1 MPEGIPMYGNGQ
13 APIFILKDGTQR
25 TRGRTAQSNNIAAA
39 KAVADAVRSTLGP
52 KGMDKM
58 LVDSMGDVVIT
69 NDGATILK
77 EMDIEHPAAKMIIE
91 VAKTQEQHCF
101 DGTTSAVILSGELL
115 KRSEDLI
122 EQNVHPTVICE
133 GFRLAAERAIGLME
147 GHGISTENDD
157 GVLQEVA
164 KTALTGKSAGAV
176 KSFMADICV
185 RAVNAVGVIEDDE
198 RLVDLSDIKVEKRQG
213 GSIKDSSLID
223 GIHLDKE
230 RVHAGMP
237 RSVSDA
243 KIALVNS
250 AIEVKKT
257 EVDAKIQITDPNQ
270 LALSPKHKSNIAGT
284 TSAVILSGELLKR
297 SEDLI
302 EQNVHPTVICEGFRL
317 AAERAIGLMEGHGI
331 STENDDGVLQEVAKT
346 ALTGKSAGA
355 VKSFMADICV
365 RAVNAVGVIEDD
377 ERLVDLSDIKVEKR
391 QGGSIKDSSLIDGI
405 LLDKERVHAGMPRSV
420 SDAKIA
426 LVNSAIEV
434 KKTEVDAKIQ
444 ITDPNQLALFL
455 EEEENYIRNLV
466 NTIENAGA
474 NVLICQKGIDELAQH
489 YLSKKGI
496 FAIRRAKKSDM
507 EALAKATGGTII
519 TNLEDMSGDDLGA
532 ASRVEEKK
540 IGDSDM
546 TFITGCP
553 EAKSV
558 SVLLRGGT
566 EHVVDEIRR
575 AFDDAVGVVSV
586 AWEDGAVLTG
596 GGSVLAAVSR
606 DLRTYAETVG
616 GREQMAIEAFASA
629 LEIIPRTLA
638 ENAGLDPVTTLI
650 ELRKAHADGQTHAG
664 INVYEGGV
672 VDMKEA
678 NVVEPLRVVEQAIQS
693 ATETAIMILR
703 IDDVISS
710 KGVPMDEG
718 MGDMGDFHM

>member
-1 MPEGIPMYGNGQ
+1 MYGNGQ

-101 DGTTSAVILSGELL
+101 DGTTTAVVLSGELL

-133 GFRLAAERAIGLME
+133 GFRLAAEKAVELLE
-147 GHGISTENDD
+147 SHGIATKNDD
-157 GVLQEVA
+157 SVLMEVA

-185 RAVNAVGVIEDDE
+185 RSVNAVGLIDGDQ
-198 RLVDLSDIKVEKRQG
+198 RIVDLSDIKVEKRQG
-213 GSIKDSSLID
+213 GSIKDSTLID
-223 GIHLDKE
+223 GIILDKE

-237 RSVSDA
+237 RSVKGA

-270 LALSPKHKSNIAGT
+270 LSK
-284 TSAVILSGELLKR
+284 
-297 SEDLI
+297 
-302 EQNVHPTVICEGFRL
+302 
-317 AAERAIGLMEGHGI
+317 
-331 STENDDGVLQEVAKT
+331 
-346 ALTGKSAGA
+346 
-355 VKSFMADICV
+355 
-365 RAVNAVGVIEDD
+365 
-377 ERLVDLSDIKVEKR
+377 
-391 QGGSIKDSSLIDGI
+391 
-405 LLDKERVHAGMPRSV
+405 
-420 SDAKIA
+420 
-426 LVNSAIEV
+426 
-434 KKTEVDAKIQ
+434 
-444 ITDPNQLALFL
+444 FL
-455 EEEENYIRNLV
+455 EEEENYIKGLV
-466 NTIENAGA
+466 EKIKNSGA

-489 YLSKKGI
+489 YMAKQGI

-507 EALAKATGGTII
+507 EALSKATSGKIV
-519 TNLEDMSGDDLGA
+519 TNLDDLTGDDLGNA
-532 ASRVEEKK
+532 EKVEEKK
-540 IGDSDM
+540 IGESEM

-596 GGSVLAAVSR
+596 GGSVLAALSR
-606 DLRTYAETVG
+606 DLRTFAETVG

-650 ELRKAHADGQTHAG
+650 ELRKAHADGQSNAG

-672 VDMKEA
+672 VDMRDA
-678 NVVEPLRVVEQAIQS
+678 NVLEPIRVVEQAIQS
-693 ATETAIMILR
+693 ATETAVMILR

-710 KGVPMDEG
+710 KGVSMGDE

>member
-1 MPEGIPMYGNGQ
+1 MYGNGQ

-25 TRGRTAQSNNIAAA
+25 TRGRSAQSNNIAAA

-77 EMDIEHPAAKMIIE
+77 EMDIDHPAAKMIIE
-91 VAKTQEQHCF
+91 VAKTQEQHCY
-101 DGTTSAVILSGELL
+101 DGTTSAVVLSGELL

-133 GFRLAAERAIGLME
+133 GFRLAAEKAVKLLE
-147 GHGISTENDD
+147 GHGIATDNDD
-157 GVLQEVA
+157 AVLTEVA

-185 RAVNAVGVIEDDE
+185 RSVNAVGVIEDDE
-198 RLVDLSDIKVEKRQG
+198 RIVDLGDIKVEKRQG
-213 GSIKDSSLID
+213 GSIKDSTLID
-223 GIHLDKE
+223 GILLDKE

-237 RSVSDA
+237 RSISDA

-257 EVDAKIQITDPNQ
+257 EVDAKIQITDP
-270 LALSPKHKSNIAGT
+270 S
-284 TSAVILSGELLKR
+284 
-297 SEDLI
+297 
-302 EQNVHPTVICEGFRL
+302 
-317 AAERAIGLMEGHGI
+317 
-331 STENDDGVLQEVAKT
+331 
-346 ALTGKSAGA
+346 
-355 VKSFMADICV
+355 
-365 RAVNAVGVIEDD
+365 
-377 ERLVDLSDIKVEKR
+377 
-391 QGGSIKDSSLIDGI
+391 
-405 LLDKERVHAGMPRSV
+405 
-420 SDAKIA
+420 
-426 LVNSAIEV
+426 
-434 KKTEVDAKIQ
+434 
-444 ITDPNQLALFL
+444 QLALFL
-455 EEEENYIRNLV
+455 EEEENYIRGLV
-466 NTIENAGA
+466 EKIQAAGA
-474 NVLICQKGIDELAQH
+474 TVLVCQKGIDELAQH
-489 YLSKKGI
+489 YMAKAGI
-496 FAIRRAKKSDM
+496 FAVRRAKKSDM
-507 EALAKATGGTII
+507 EALSKATSGRIV
-519 TNLEDMSGDDLGA
+519 TNLDDLTSDDLGHA
-532 ASRVEEKK
+532 AKVEERK
-540 IGDSDM
+540 IGESDM

-596 GGSVLAAVSR
+596 GGSVLAALSR

-650 ELRKAHADGQTHAG
+650 ELRKAHADGHSHAG

-678 NVVEPLRVVEQAIQS
+678 NVVEPMRVVEQAIQS

-710 KGVPMDEG
+710 KGVSMGDEMGGMGG
-718 MGDMGDFHM
+718 MGDFQM

>member
-1 MPEGIPMYGNGQ
+1 MYGNGQ

-77 EMDIEHPAAKMIIE
+77 EMDIDHPAAKMIIE
-91 VAKTQEQHCF
+91 VAKTQEQHCY
-101 DGTTSAVILSGELL
+101 DGTTSAVVLSGELL

-133 GFRLAAERAIGLME
+133 GFRLAAEKAVELLE
-147 GHGISTENDD
+147 AHGISTENQDS
-157 GVLQEVA
+157 VLMEVA

-185 RAVNAVGVIEDDE
+185 RAVNAVGIIEDEE
-198 RLVDLSDIKVEKRQG
+198 RIVDLSDIKVEKRQG
-213 GSIKDSSLID
+213 GSIKDS
-223 GIHLDKE
+223 
-230 RVHAGMP
+230 
-237 RSVSDA
+237 
-243 KIALVNS
+243 
-250 AIEVKKT
+250 T
-257 EVDAKIQITDPNQ
+257 
-270 LALSPKHKSNIAGT
+270 
-284 TSAVILSGELLKR
+284 
-297 SEDLI
+297 
-302 EQNVHPTVICEGFRL
+302 
-317 AAERAIGLMEGHGI
+317 
-331 STENDDGVLQEVAKT
+331 
-346 ALTGKSAGA
+346 
-355 VKSFMADICV
+355 
-365 RAVNAVGVIEDD
+365 
-377 ERLVDLSDIKVEKR
+377 
-391 QGGSIKDSSLIDGI
+391 LIDGI
-405 LLDKERVHAGMPRSV
+405 LLDKERVHAGMPRSI

-426 LVNSAIEV
+426 LINSAIEV

-455 EEEENYIRNLV
+455 EEEENYIRGLV
-466 NTIENAGA
+466 EKIQASGA
-474 NVLICQKGIDELAQH
+474 TVLICQKGIDELAQH
-489 YLSKKGI
+489 YMSKAGI

-507 EALAKATGGTII
+507 EALSKATAGRIV
-519 TNLEDMSGDDLGA
+519 TNIDDLSDEDLGHA
-532 ASRVEEKK
+532 AKVEERK
-540 IGDSDM
+540 IGESDM
-546 TFITGCP
+546 TFFTGCP

-596 GGSVLAAVSR
+596 GGSVLAALSR

-650 ELRKAHADGQTHAG
+650 ELRKAHADGQSHAG

-672 VDMKEA
+672 VDMKQA
-678 NVVEPLRVVEQAIQS
+678 NVVEPMRVVEQAIQS

-710 KGVPMDEG
+710 KGVSMDGG
-718 MGDMGDFHM
+718 MGDMGGMGDFQM

>member
-1 MPEGIPMYGNGQ
+1 MYGNGQ

-77 EMDIEHPAAKMIIE
+77 EMDIDHPAAKMIIE
-91 VAKTQEQHCF
+91 VAKTQEQHCY
-101 DGTTSAVILSGELL
+101 DGTTSAVVLSGELL

-133 GFRLAAERAIGLME
+133 GFRLAAEKAVELLE
-147 GHGISTENDD
+147 AHGISTENQDS
-157 GVLQEVA
+157 VLMEVA

-185 RAVNAVGVIEDDE
+185 RAVNAVGIIEDEE
-198 RLVDLSDIKVEKRQG
+198 RIVDLSDIKVEKRQG
-213 GSIKDSSLID
+213 GSIKDS
-223 GIHLDKE
+223 
-230 RVHAGMP
+230 
-237 RSVSDA
+237 
-243 KIALVNS
+243 
-250 AIEVKKT
+250 T
-257 EVDAKIQITDPNQ
+257 
-270 LALSPKHKSNIAGT
+270 
-284 TSAVILSGELLKR
+284 
-297 SEDLI
+297 
-302 EQNVHPTVICEGFRL
+302 
-317 AAERAIGLMEGHGI
+317 
-331 STENDDGVLQEVAKT
+331 
-346 ALTGKSAGA
+346 
-355 VKSFMADICV
+355 
-365 RAVNAVGVIEDD
+365 
-377 ERLVDLSDIKVEKR
+377 
-391 QGGSIKDSSLIDGI
+391 LIDGI
-405 LLDKERVHAGMPRSV
+405 LLDKERVHAGMPRSI

-426 LVNSAIEV
+426 LINSAIEV

-455 EEEENYIRNLV
+455 EEEENYIRGLV
-466 NTIENAGA
+466 EKIQASGA
-474 NVLICQKGIDELAQH
+474 TVLICQKGIDELAQH
-489 YLSKKGI
+489 YMSKAGI

-507 EALAKATGGTII
+507 EALSKATAGRIV
-519 TNLEDMSGDDLGA
+519 TNIDDLSDEDLGHA
-532 ASRVEEKK
+532 AKVEERK
-540 IGDSDM
+540 IGESDM

-566 EHVVDEIRR
+566 EHGVDEIRR

-596 GGSVLAAVSR
+596 GGSVLAALSR

-650 ELRKAHADGQTHAG
+650 ELRKAHADGQSHAG

-672 VDMKEA
+672 VDMKQA
-678 NVVEPLRVVEQAIQS
+678 NVVEPMRVVEQAIQS

-710 KGVPMDEG
+710 KGVSMDGG
-718 MGDMGDFHM
+718 MGDMGGMGDFQM

>member
-1 MPEGIPMYGNGQ
+1 MYGNGQ

-25 TRGRTAQSNNIAAA
+25 TRGRSAQSNNIAAA

-77 EMDIEHPAAKMIIE
+77 EMDIDHPAAKMIIE
-91 VAKTQEQHCF
+91 VAKTQEQHCY
-101 DGTTSAVILSGELL
+101 DGTTSAVVLSGELL

-133 GFRLAAERAIGLME
+133 GFRLAAEKAVELLE
-147 GHGISTENDD
+147 NHGIATDNDD
-157 GVLQEVA
+157 AVLTEVA

-185 RAVNAVGVIEDDE
+185 RAVNAVGVIEDEE
-198 RLVDLSDIKVEKRQG
+198 RIVDLGDIKVEKRQG
-213 GSIKDSSLID
+213 GSIKDSTLID
-223 GIHLDKE
+223 GILLDKE

-237 RSVSDA
+237 RSISNA

-257 EVDAKIQITDPNQ
+257 EVDAKIQITDP
-270 LALSPKHKSNIAGT
+270 S
-284 TSAVILSGELLKR
+284 
-297 SEDLI
+297 
-302 EQNVHPTVICEGFRL
+302 
-317 AAERAIGLMEGHGI
+317 
-331 STENDDGVLQEVAKT
+331 
-346 ALTGKSAGA
+346 
-355 VKSFMADICV
+355 
-365 RAVNAVGVIEDD
+365 
-377 ERLVDLSDIKVEKR
+377 
-391 QGGSIKDSSLIDGI
+391 
-405 LLDKERVHAGMPRSV
+405 
-420 SDAKIA
+420 
-426 LVNSAIEV
+426 
-434 KKTEVDAKIQ
+434 
-444 ITDPNQLALFL
+444 QLALFL
-455 EEEENYIRNLV
+455 EEEENYIRGLV
-466 NTIENAGA
+466 EKIQAAGA
-474 NVLICQKGIDELAQH
+474 TVLICQKGIDELAQH
-489 YLSKKGI
+489 YMAKAGI
-496 FAIRRAKKSDM
+496 FAVRRAKKSDM
-507 EALAKATGGTII
+507 EALSKATSGRIV
-519 TNLEDMSGDDLGA
+519 TNLDDLSGDDLGHA
-532 ASRVEEKK
+532 AKVEERK
-540 IGDSDM
+540 IGESDM

-596 GGSVLAAVSR
+596 GGSVLAALSR

-650 ELRKAHADGQTHAG
+650 ELRKAHADGRSHAG

-678 NVVEPLRVVEQAIQS
+678 NVVEPMRVVEQAIQS

-710 KGVPMDEG
+710 KGVSMGDDMGGMGG
-718 MGDMGDFHM
+718 MGDFQM

>member
-1 MPEGIPMYGNGQ
+1 MYGNGQ

-25 TRGRTAQSNNIAAA
+25 TRGRSAQSNNIAAA

-77 EMDIEHPAAKMIIE
+77 EMDIDHPAAKMIIE
-91 VAKTQEQHCF
+91 VAKTQEQHCY
-101 DGTTSAVILSGELL
+101 DGTTSAVVLSGELL

-133 GFRLAAERAIGLME
+133 GFRLAAEKAVELLE
-147 GHGISTENDD
+147 NHGIATDNDD
-157 GVLQEVA
+157 AVLTEVA

-185 RAVNAVGVIEDDE
+185 RAVNAVGVIEDEE
-198 RLVDLSDIKVEKRQG
+198 RIVDLGDIKVEKRQG
-213 GSIKDSSLID
+213 GSIKDSTLID
-223 GIHLDKE
+223 GILLDKE

-237 RSVSDA
+237 RSISNA

-257 EVDAKIQITDPNQ
+257 EVDAKIQITDP
-270 LALSPKHKSNIAGT
+270 S
-284 TSAVILSGELLKR
+284 
-297 SEDLI
+297 
-302 EQNVHPTVICEGFRL
+302 
-317 AAERAIGLMEGHGI
+317 
-331 STENDDGVLQEVAKT
+331 
-346 ALTGKSAGA
+346 
-355 VKSFMADICV
+355 
-365 RAVNAVGVIEDD
+365 
-377 ERLVDLSDIKVEKR
+377 
-391 QGGSIKDSSLIDGI
+391 
-405 LLDKERVHAGMPRSV
+405 
-420 SDAKIA
+420 
-426 LVNSAIEV
+426 
-434 KKTEVDAKIQ
+434 
-444 ITDPNQLALFL
+444 QLALFL
-455 EEEENYIRNLV
+455 EEEENYIRGLV
-466 NTIENAGA
+466 EKIQAAGA
-474 NVLICQKGIDELAQH
+474 TVLVCQKGIDELAQH
-489 YLSKKGI
+489 YMAKAGI
-496 FAIRRAKKSDM
+496 FAVRRAKKSDM
-507 EALAKATGGTII
+507 EALSKATSGRIV
-519 TNLEDMSGDDLGA
+519 TNLDDLSGDDLGHA
-532 ASRVEEKK
+532 AKVEERK
-540 IGDSDM
+540 IGESDM

-596 GGSVLAAVSR
+596 GGSVLAALSR

-650 ELRKAHADGQTHAG
+650 ELRKAHADGHSHAG

-678 NVVEPLRVVEQAIQS
+678 NVVEPMRVVEQAIQS

-710 KGVPMDEG
+710 KGVSMGDDMGGMGG
-718 MGDMGDFHM
+718 MGDFQM

>member
-1 MPEGIPMYGNGQ
+1 MYCNGQ
-13 APIFILKDGTQR
+13 APIFILKEGTQR
-25 TRGRTAQSNNIAAA
+25 TRGRSAQSNNIAAA
-39 KAVADAVRSTLGP
+39 KAVADSVRSTLGP

-91 VAKTQEQHCF
+91 VAKTQEQHCY
-101 DGTTSAVILSGELL
+101 DGTTSAVVLSGELL

-133 GFRLAAERAIGLME
+133 GFRLAAEKAISLLE
-147 GHGISTENDD
+147 GHGISTNDND
-157 GVLQEVA
+157 AVLLEVA

-176 KSFMADICV
+176 KAFMADICV
-185 RAVNAVGVIEDDE
+185 RAVNAVGVVDE
-198 RLVDLSDIKVEKRQG
+198 GERIVDLGDIKVEKRQG
-213 GSIKDSSLID
+213 GSIKDSTLID
-223 GIHLDKE
+223 GILLDKE

-237 RSVSDA
+237 RSINDA
-243 KIALVNS
+243 RIALINS
-250 AIEVKKT
+250 AVEVKKT

-270 LALSPKHKSNIAGT
+270 LAS
-284 TSAVILSGELLKR
+284 
-297 SEDLI
+297 
-302 EQNVHPTVICEGFRL
+302 FL
-317 AAERAIGLMEGHGI
+317 A
-331 STENDDGVLQEVAKT
+331 
-346 ALTGKSAGA
+346 
-355 VKSFMADICV
+355 
-365 RAVNAVGVIEDD
+365 
-377 ERLVDLSDIKVEKR
+377 
-391 QGGSIKDSSLIDGI
+391 
-405 LLDKERVHAGMPRSV
+405 
-420 SDAKIA
+420 
-426 LVNSAIEV
+426 
-434 KKTEVDAKIQ
+434 
-444 ITDPNQLALFL
+444 
-455 EEEENYIRNLV
+455 EEENYIRGLV
-466 NTIENAGA
+466 DKIKASGA

-489 YLSKKGI
+489 YLSKAGV
-496 FAIRRAKKSDM
+496 FTIRRAKKSDM
-507 EALAKATGGTII
+507 EALSKATGAQIV
-519 TNLEDMSGDDLGA
+519 TNMDDLSAEDLGHA
-532 ASRVEEKK
+532 ARVEERK
-540 IGDSDM
+540 IGESDM
-546 TFITGCP
+546 TFVTGCP

-596 GGSVLAAVSR
+596 GGSVLAALSR
-606 DLRTYAETVG
+606 DLRTYAETIG

-650 ELRKAHADGQTHAG
+650 ALRKAHADGESHAG

-672 VDMKEA
+672 VDMKDG
-678 NVVEPLRVVEQAIQS
+678 NVLEPLRVVEQAIQS

-710 KGVPMDEG
+710 KGVSMADG
-718 MGDMGDFHM
+718 FGGDGDFHM

>member
-1 MPEGIPMYGNGQ
+1 MYGNGQ

-101 DGTTSAVILSGELL
+101 DGTTTAVVLSGELL

-122 EQNVHPTVICE
+122 EQNVHPTGICE
-133 GFRLAAERAIGLME
+133 CFRLAAEIAVDLLSS
-147 GHGISTENDD
+147 HGIETKNDD
-157 GVLQEVA
+157 SVLMEVA

-185 RAVNAVGVIEDDE
+185 RSVNAVGIIDGKQ
-198 RLVDLSDIKVEKRQG
+198 RIVDLSDIKVEKRQG
-213 GSIKDSSLID
+213 GSIKDSTLID
-223 GIHLDKE
+223 GIILDKE

-237 RSVSDA
+237 RSMTGA

-270 LALSPKHKSNIAGT
+270 LSK
-284 TSAVILSGELLKR
+284 
-297 SEDLI
+297 
-302 EQNVHPTVICEGFRL
+302 
-317 AAERAIGLMEGHGI
+317 
-331 STENDDGVLQEVAKT
+331 
-346 ALTGKSAGA
+346 
-355 VKSFMADICV
+355 
-365 RAVNAVGVIEDD
+365 
-377 ERLVDLSDIKVEKR
+377 
-391 QGGSIKDSSLIDGI
+391 
-405 LLDKERVHAGMPRSV
+405 
-420 SDAKIA
+420 
-426 LVNSAIEV
+426 
-434 KKTEVDAKIQ
+434 
-444 ITDPNQLALFL
+444 FL

-466 NTIENAGA
+466 EMIKNSGA

-489 YLSKKGI
+489 YMAKSGI

-507 EALAKATGGTII
+507 EALSKATSGKIV
-519 TNLEDMSGDDLGA
+519 TNLDDLTPEDLGNA
-532 ASRVEEKK
+532 ERVEEKK
-540 IGDSDM
+540 IGESEM

-596 GGSVLAAVSR
+596 GGSVLAALSR
-606 DLRTYAETVG
+606 DLRTFAETVG

-629 LEIIPRTLA
+629 LEIVPRTLA

-650 ELRKAHADGQTHAG
+650 ELRKAHADGQSHAG

-672 VDMKEA
+672 VDMRKA
-678 NVVEPLRVVEQAIQS
+678 NVIEPLRVVEQAIQS
-693 ATETAIMILR
+693 ATETAVMILR

-710 KGVPMDEG
+710 KGVSMGNEMGG
-718 MGDMGDFHM
+718 MGDFQM

>member
-1 MPEGIPMYGNGQ
+1 MYGNGQ
-13 APIFILKDGTQR
+13 APIFILKEGTQR
-25 TRGRTAQSNNIAAA
+25 TRGRSAQSNNIAAA
-39 KAVADAVRSTLGP
+39 KAVADSVRSTLGP

-91 VAKTQEQHCF
+91 VAKTQEQHCY
-101 DGTTSAVILSGELL
+101 DGTTSAVVLSGELL

-133 GFRLAAERAIGLME
+133 GFRLAAEKAISLLE
-147 GHGISTENDD
+147 SHGISTEGNDE
-157 GVLQEVA
+157 VLLEVA

-176 KSFMADICV
+176 KAFMADICV
-185 RAVNAVGVIEDDE
+185 RAVNAVGVIDE
-198 RLVDLSDIKVEKRQG
+198 G
-213 GSIKDSSLID
+213 
-223 GIHLDKE
+223 
-230 RVHAGMP
+230 
-237 RSVSDA
+237 
-243 KIALVNS
+243 
-250 AIEVKKT
+250 
-257 EVDAKIQITDPNQ
+257 
-270 LALSPKHKSNIAGT
+270 
-284 TSAVILSGELLKR
+284 
-297 SEDLI
+297 
-302 EQNVHPTVICEGFRL
+302 
-317 AAERAIGLMEGHGI
+317 
-331 STENDDGVLQEVAKT
+331 
-346 ALTGKSAGA
+346 
-355 VKSFMADICV
+355 
-365 RAVNAVGVIEDD
+365 

-405 LLDKERVHAGMPRSV
+405 LLDKERVHAGMPRSING
-420 SDAKIA
+420 AKIA
-426 LVNSAIEV
+426 LVNSAVEV

-444 ITDPNQLALFL
+444 ITDPNQLASFL
-455 EEEENYIRNLV
+455 AEEENYIRGLV
-466 NTIENAGA
+466 EKITASGA
-474 NVLICQKGIDELAQH
+474 NVLVCQKGIDELAQH
-489 YLSKKGI
+489 YLSKAGV

-507 EALAKATGGTII
+507 EALSKATGGRIV
-519 TNLEDMSGDDLGA
+519 TNMDDLSGDDLGLA
-532 ASRVEEKK
+532 ARVEERK
-540 IGDSDM
+540 IGESDM

-596 GGSVLAAVSR
+596 GGSVLAALSR
-606 DLRTYAETVG
+606 DLRTYAETIG

-638 ENAGLDPVTTLI
+638 ENAGLDPVTTI
-650 ELRKAHADGQTHAG
+650 IALRKAHADGASHAG

-672 VDMKEA
+672 VDMHAA
-678 NVVEPLRVVEQAIQS
+678 NVLEPLRVVEQAIQS

-710 KGVPMDEG
+710 KGVSMADGFGGE
-718 MGDMGDFHM
+718 DDFHM

>member
-1 MPEGIPMYGNGQ
+1 MYGNGQ

-101 DGTTSAVILSGELL
+101 DGTTTAVVLSGELL

-133 GFRLAAERAIGLME
+133 GFRLAAEKAVELLDS
-147 GHGISTENDD
+147 HGIATQNDD
-157 GVLQEVA
+157 SVLMEVA

-176 KSFMADICV
+176 KSFMANICV
-185 RAVNAVGVIEDDE
+185 RSVNAVGIIESDQ
-198 RLVDLSDIKVEKRQG
+198 RIVDLSDIKVEKRQG
-213 GSIKDSSLID
+213 GSIKDSTLID
-223 GIHLDKE
+223 GIILDKE

-237 RSVSDA
+237 RSVKVA

-270 LALSPKHKSNIAGT
+270 LSK
-284 TSAVILSGELLKR
+284 
-297 SEDLI
+297 
-302 EQNVHPTVICEGFRL
+302 
-317 AAERAIGLMEGHGI
+317 
-331 STENDDGVLQEVAKT
+331 
-346 ALTGKSAGA
+346 
-355 VKSFMADICV
+355 
-365 RAVNAVGVIEDD
+365 
-377 ERLVDLSDIKVEKR
+377 
-391 QGGSIKDSSLIDGI
+391 
-405 LLDKERVHAGMPRSV
+405 
-420 SDAKIA
+420 
-426 LVNSAIEV
+426 
-434 KKTEVDAKIQ
+434 
-444 ITDPNQLALFL
+444 FL
-455 EEEENYIRNLV
+455 EEEENYIKGLV
-466 NTIENAGA
+466 DKIHNSGA

-489 YLSKKGI
+489 YMAKAGI

-507 EALAKATGGTII
+507 EALSKATSGKIV
-519 TNLEDMSGDDLGA
+519 TNLDDLSAEDLGHA
-532 ASRVEEKK
+532 EKVEEKK
-540 IGDSDM
+540 IGESEM

-596 GGSVLAAVSR
+596 GGSVLAALSR
-606 DLRTYAETVG
+606 DLRTFAETVG

-650 ELRKAHADGQTHAG
+650 ELRKAHADGQSNAG

-672 VDMKEA
+672 VDMREA
-678 NVVEPLRVVEQAIQS
+678 NVLEPIRVVEQAIQS
-693 ATETAIMILR
+693 ATETAVMILR

-710 KGVPMDEG
+710 KGVAMGDE

>member
-1 MPEGIPMYGNGQ
+1 MYGNGQ
-13 APIFILKDGTQR
+13 APIFILKEGTQR
-25 TRGRTAQSNNIAAA
+25 TRGRSAQSNNIAAA
-39 KAVADAVRSTLGP
+39 KAVADSVRSTLGP

-91 VAKTQEQHCF
+91 VAKTQEQHCY
-101 DGTTSAVILSGELL
+101 DGTTSAVVLSGELL

-133 GFRLAAERAIGLME
+133 GFRLAAEKAISLLE
-147 GHGISTENDD
+147 SHGISTEGNDE
-157 GVLQEVA
+157 VLLEVA
-164 KTALTGKSAGAV
+164 KTSLTGKSAGAV
-176 KSFMADICV
+176 KAFMADICV
-185 RAVNAVGVIEDDE
+185 RAVNAVGVIDE
-198 RLVDLSDIKVEKRQG
+198 G
-213 GSIKDSSLID
+213 
-223 GIHLDKE
+223 
-230 RVHAGMP
+230 
-237 RSVSDA
+237 
-243 KIALVNS
+243 
-250 AIEVKKT
+250 
-257 EVDAKIQITDPNQ
+257 
-270 LALSPKHKSNIAGT
+270 
-284 TSAVILSGELLKR
+284 
-297 SEDLI
+297 
-302 EQNVHPTVICEGFRL
+302 
-317 AAERAIGLMEGHGI
+317 
-331 STENDDGVLQEVAKT
+331 
-346 ALTGKSAGA
+346 
-355 VKSFMADICV
+355 
-365 RAVNAVGVIEDD
+365 

-405 LLDKERVHAGMPRSV
+405 LLDKERVHAGMPRSIN
-420 SDAKIA
+420 DAKIA
-426 LVNSAIEV
+426 LVNSAVEV

-444 ITDPNQLALFL
+444 ITDPNQLASFL
-455 EEEENYIRNLV
+455 AEEENYIRGLV
-466 NTIENAGA
+466 DKITASGA
-474 NVLICQKGIDELAQH
+474 NVLVCQKGIDELAQH
-489 YLSKKGI
+489 YLSKAGV

-507 EALAKATGGTII
+507 EALSKATGGRIV
-519 TNLEDMSGDDLGA
+519 TNMDDLSANDLGQA
-532 ASRVEEKK
+532 ARVEERK
-540 IGDSDM
+540 IGESDM

-596 GGSVLAAVSR
+596 GGSVLAALSR
-606 DLRTYAETVG
+606 DLRTYAETIG

-638 ENAGLDPVTTLI
+638 ENAGLDPVTTI
-650 ELRKAHADGQTHAG
+650 IALRKAHADGASHAG

-672 VDMKEA
+672 VDMQAA
-678 NVVEPLRVVEQAIQS
+678 NVLEPLRVVEQAIQS

-710 KGVPMDEG
+710 KGVSMADGFGGE
-718 MGDMGDFHM
+718 DDFHM

>member
-1 MPEGIPMYGNGQ
+1 MYGNGQ
-13 APIFILKDGTQR
+13 APIFILKEGTQR
-25 TRGRTAQSNNIAAA
+25 TRGRSAQSNNIAAA
-39 KAVADAVRSTLGP
+39 KAVADSVRSTLGP

-91 VAKTQEQHCF
+91 VAKTQEQHCY
-101 DGTTSAVILSGELL
+101 DGTTSAVVLSGELL

-133 GFRLAAERAIGLME
+133 GFRLAAEKAISLLE
-147 GHGISTENDD
+147 SHGISTEGNDE
-157 GVLQEVA
+157 VLLEVA
-164 KTALTGKSAGAV
+164 KTSLTGKSAGAV
-176 KSFMADICV
+176 KAFMADICV
-185 RAVNAVGVIEDDE
+185 RAVNAVGVI
-198 RLVDLSDIKVEKRQG
+198 
-213 GSIKDSSLID
+213 
-223 GIHLDKE
+223 
-230 RVHAGMP
+230 
-237 RSVSDA
+237 
-243 KIALVNS
+243 
-250 AIEVKKT
+250 
-257 EVDAKIQITDPNQ
+257 
-270 LALSPKHKSNIAGT
+270 
-284 TSAVILSGELLKR
+284 
-297 SEDLI
+297 
-302 EQNVHPTVICEGFRL
+302 
-317 AAERAIGLMEGHGI
+317 
-331 STENDDGVLQEVAKT
+331 DDG
-346 ALTGKSAGA
+346 
-355 VKSFMADICV
+355 
-365 RAVNAVGVIEDD
+365 

-405 LLDKERVHAGMPRSV
+405 LLDKERVHAGMPRSING
-420 SDAKIA
+420 AQIA

-444 ITDPNQLALFL
+444 ITDPNQLASFL
-455 EEEENYIRNLV
+455 AEEENYIRGLV
-466 NTIENAGA
+466 DKITTSGA
-474 NVLICQKGIDELAQH
+474 NVLVCQKGIDELAQH
-489 YLSKKGI
+489 YLSKAGV

-507 EALAKATGGTII
+507 EALSKATGGRIV
-519 TNLEDMSGDDLGA
+519 TNMDDLSGEDLGQA
-532 ASRVEEKK
+532 ARVEERK
-540 IGDSDM
+540 IGESDM

-596 GGSVLAAVSR
+596 GGSVLAALSR
-606 DLRTYAETVG
+606 DLRTYAETIG

-638 ENAGLDPVTTLI
+638 ENAGLDPVTTI
-650 ELRKAHADGQTHAG
+650 IALRKAHADGASHAG

-672 VDMKEA
+672 VDMQAA
-678 NVVEPLRVVEQAIQS
+678 NVLEPLRVVEQAIQS

-710 KGVPMDEG
+710 KGVSMADGFGGE
-718 MGDMGDFHM
+718 DDFHM

>member
-1 MPEGIPMYGNGQ
+1 MYGNGQ

-101 DGTTSAVILSGELL
+101 DGTTTAVVLSGELL

-133 GFRLAAERAIGLME
+133 GFRLAAEKAVELLE
-147 GHGISTENDD
+147 SHGIATKNDD
-157 GVLQEVA
+157 SVLMEVA

-185 RAVNAVGVIEDDE
+185 KSVNAVGIIEADQ

-213 GSIKDSSLID
+213 GSIKDSTLID
-223 GIHLDKE
+223 GIILDKE

-237 RSVSDA
+237 RSMKGA

-270 LALSPKHKSNIAGT
+270 LSK
-284 TSAVILSGELLKR
+284 
-297 SEDLI
+297 
-302 EQNVHPTVICEGFRL
+302 
-317 AAERAIGLMEGHGI
+317 
-331 STENDDGVLQEVAKT
+331 
-346 ALTGKSAGA
+346 
-355 VKSFMADICV
+355 
-365 RAVNAVGVIEDD
+365 
-377 ERLVDLSDIKVEKR
+377 
-391 QGGSIKDSSLIDGI
+391 
-405 LLDKERVHAGMPRSV
+405 
-420 SDAKIA
+420 
-426 LVNSAIEV
+426 
-434 KKTEVDAKIQ
+434 
-444 ITDPNQLALFL
+444 FL
-455 EEEENYIRNLV
+455 EEEENYIRGLV
-466 NTIENAGA
+466 EKIEKSGA

-489 YLSKKGI
+489 YMAKAGI

-507 EALAKATGGTII
+507 EALSKATSGKIV
-519 TNLEDMSGDDLGA
+519 TNLDDLTKDDLGHA
-532 ASRVEEKK
+532 EKVEEKK
-540 IGDSDM
+540 IGESEM

-596 GGSVLAAVSR
+596 GGSVLAALSR
-606 DLRTYAETVG
+606 DLRTFAETVG

-650 ELRKAHADGQTHAG
+650 ELRKAHADGQSNAG

-672 VDMKEA
+672 VDMRDA
-678 NVVEPLRVVEQAIQS
+678 NVLEPIRVVEQAIQS
-693 ATETAIMILR
+693 ATETAVMILR

-710 KGVPMDEG
+710 KGVSMGDE
-718 MGDMGDFHM
+718 MGDMGDFQM

>member
-1 MPEGIPMYGNGQ
+1 MYGNGQ

-101 DGTTSAVILSGELL
+101 DGTTTAVVLSGELL

-133 GFRLAAERAIGLME
+133 GFRLAAEKAVDLLDS
-147 GHGISTENDD
+147 HGIETKNDD
-157 GVLQEVA
+157 SVLMEVA

-185 RAVNAVGVIEDDE
+185 RSVNAVGIIDGEQ
-198 RLVDLSDIKVEKRQG
+198 RIVDLSDIKVEKRQG
-213 GSIKDSSLID
+213 GSIKDSTLID
-223 GIHLDKE
+223 GIILDKE

-237 RSVSDA
+237 RSTTGA

-270 LALSPKHKSNIAGT
+270 LSK
-284 TSAVILSGELLKR
+284 
-297 SEDLI
+297 
-302 EQNVHPTVICEGFRL
+302 
-317 AAERAIGLMEGHGI
+317 
-331 STENDDGVLQEVAKT
+331 
-346 ALTGKSAGA
+346 
-355 VKSFMADICV
+355 
-365 RAVNAVGVIEDD
+365 
-377 ERLVDLSDIKVEKR
+377 
-391 QGGSIKDSSLIDGI
+391 
-405 LLDKERVHAGMPRSV
+405 
-420 SDAKIA
+420 
-426 LVNSAIEV
+426 
-434 KKTEVDAKIQ
+434 
-444 ITDPNQLALFL
+444 FL
-455 EEEENYIRNLV
+455 EEEENYIRSLV
-466 NTIENAGA
+466 EKIKNSGA

-489 YLSKKGI
+489 YMAKSGI

-507 EALAKATGGTII
+507 EALSKATSGKIV
-519 TNLEDMSGDDLGA
+519 TNLDDLTPEDLGNA
-532 ASRVEEKK
+532 ERVEEKK
-540 IGDSDM
+540 IGESEM

-596 GGSVLAAVSR
+596 GGSVLAALSR
-606 DLRTYAETVG
+606 DLRTFAETVG

-629 LEIIPRTLA
+629 LEIVPRTLA

-650 ELRKAHADGQTHAG
+650 ELRKAHADGQSHAG

-672 VDMKEA
+672 VDMRKA
-678 NVVEPLRVVEQAIQS
+678 NVIEPLRVVEQAIQS
-693 ATETAIMILR
+693 ATETAVMILR

-710 KGVPMDEG
+710 KGVSMGNE
-718 MGDMGDFHM
+718 MGDMGDFQM

>member
-1 MPEGIPMYGNGQ
+1 MYGNGQ
-13 APIFILKDGTQR
+13 APIFILKEGTQR
-25 TRGRTAQSNNIAAA
+25 TRGKTAQSNNIAAA

-91 VAKTQEQHCF
+91 VAKTQEQHCY
-101 DGTTSAVILSGELL
+101 DGTTTAVILSGELL
-115 KRSEDLI
+115 KKSEDLI

-133 GFRLAAERAIGLME
+133 GFRLAAEKACELLE
-147 GHGISTENDD
+147 VHGISTENDAD
-157 GVLQEVA
+157 ILNEVA

-185 RAVNAVGVIEDDE
+185 RAVQAVGVVEDGD
-198 RLVDLSDIKVEKRQG
+198 RYVDIKDIKVEKRQG
-213 GSIKDSSLID
+213 GSIRDSSLID
-223 GIHLDKE
+223 GIILDKE

-237 RSVSDA
+237 RLVQNG
-243 KIALVNS
+243 KIALINS
-250 AIEVKKT
+250 AV
-257 EVDAKIQITDPNQ
+257 
-270 LALSPKHKSNIAGT
+270 
-284 TSAVILSGELLKR
+284 
-297 SEDLI
+297 
-302 EQNVHPTVICEGFRL
+302 
-317 AAERAIGLMEGHGI
+317 
-331 STENDDGVLQEVAKT
+331 
-346 ALTGKSAGA
+346 
-355 VKSFMADICV
+355 
-365 RAVNAVGVIEDD
+365 
-377 ERLVDLSDIKVEKR
+377 
-391 QGGSIKDSSLIDGI
+391 
-405 LLDKERVHAGMPRSV
+405 
-420 SDAKIA
+420 
-426 LVNSAIEV
+426 EV

-455 EEEENYIRNLV
+455 EEEEQYIRNLV
-466 NTIENAGA
+466 DAVESSGA

-489 YLSKKGI
+489 YLAKKGI

-507 EALAKATGGTII
+507 EALSKATGAQII
-519 TNLEDMSGDDLGA
+519 TNIEDISPDDLGNA
-532 ASRVEEKK
+532 ARIEEKK
-540 IGDSDM
+540 IGESDM

-596 GGSVLAAVSR
+596 GGSVLASISR
-606 DLRTYAETVG
+606 ELRSYAETVG
-616 GREQMAIEAFASA
+616 GREQMAIEAFSGA

-638 ENAGLDPVTTLI
+638 ENAGLDPVTTII
-650 ELRKAHADGQTHAG
+650 ELRKAHADGQQFSG
-664 INVYEGGV
+664 INVYDGGV
-672 VDMKEA
+672 ANMKDA
-678 NVVEPLRVVEQAIQS
+678 NVLEPLRVVEQAIQS

-710 KGVPMDEG
+710 KGVMMEGDMD
-718 MGDMGDFHM
+718 DMGDFHM

>member
-1 MPEGIPMYGNGQ
+1 MYGNGQ
-13 APIFILKDGTQR
+13 APIFILKEGTQR
-25 TRGRTAQSNNIAAA
+25 TRGRSAQSNNIAAA
-39 KAVADAVRSTLGP
+39 KAVADSVRSTLGP

-91 VAKTQEQHCF
+91 VAKTQEQHCY
-101 DGTTSAVILSGELL
+101 DGTTSAVVLSGELL

-133 GFRLAAERAIGLME
+133 GFRLAAEKAISLLD
-147 GHGISTENDD
+147 GHGISTEGNDA
-157 GVLQEVA
+157 VLLEVA
-164 KTALTGKSAGAV
+164 KTSLTGKSAGAV
-176 KSFMADICV
+176 KAFMADICV
-185 RAVNAVGVIEDDE
+185 RAVNAVGVIDE
-198 RLVDLSDIKVEKRQG
+198 G
-213 GSIKDSSLID
+213 
-223 GIHLDKE
+223 
-230 RVHAGMP
+230 
-237 RSVSDA
+237 
-243 KIALVNS
+243 
-250 AIEVKKT
+250 
-257 EVDAKIQITDPNQ
+257 
-270 LALSPKHKSNIAGT
+270 
-284 TSAVILSGELLKR
+284 
-297 SEDLI
+297 
-302 EQNVHPTVICEGFRL
+302 
-317 AAERAIGLMEGHGI
+317 
-331 STENDDGVLQEVAKT
+331 
-346 ALTGKSAGA
+346 
-355 VKSFMADICV
+355 
-365 RAVNAVGVIEDD
+365 

-405 LLDKERVHAGMPRSV
+405 LLDKERVHAGMPRSIN
-420 SDAKIA
+420 DAKIA
-426 LVNSAIEV
+426 LVNSAVEV

-444 ITDPNQLALFL
+444 ITDPNQLASFL
-455 EEEENYIRNLV
+455 AEEENYIRGLV
-466 NTIENAGA
+466 DKITASGA

-489 YLSKKGI
+489 YFSKAGV

-507 EALAKATGGTII
+507 EALSKATGARIV
-519 TNLEDMSGDDLGA
+519 TNMDDLSGDDLGHA
-532 ASRVEEKK
+532 ARVEERK
-540 IGDSDM
+540 IGESDM

-596 GGSVLAAVSR
+596 GGSVLAALSR
-606 DLRTYAETVG
+606 DLRTYAETIG

-638 ENAGLDPVTTLI
+638 ENAGLDPVTTI
-650 ELRKAHADGQTHAG
+650 IALRKAHADGASHAG

-672 VDMKEA
+672 VDMQAA
-678 NVVEPLRVVEQAIQS
+678 NVLEPLRVVEQAIQS

-710 KGVPMDEG
+710 KGVSMADG
-718 MGDMGDFHM
+718 FGGDDDFHM

>member
-1 MPEGIPMYGNGQ
+1 MYGNGQ

-25 TRGRTAQSNNIAAA
+25 TRGRSAQSNNIAAA

-77 EMDIEHPAAKMIIE
+77 EMDIDHPAAKMIIE
-91 VAKTQEQHCF
+91 VAKTQEQHCY
-101 DGTTSAVILSGELL
+101 DGTTSAVVLSGELL

-133 GFRLAAERAIGLME
+133 GFRLAAEKAVELLE
-147 GHGISTENDD
+147 GHGIATDNDD
-157 GVLQEVA
+157 AVLTEVA

-185 RAVNAVGVIEDDE
+185 RSVNAVGVIEDDE
-198 RLVDLSDIKVEKRQG
+198 RIVDLGDIKVEKRQG
-213 GSIKDSSLID
+213 GSIKDSTLID
-223 GIHLDKE
+223 GILLDKE

-237 RSVSDA
+237 RSISEA

-257 EVDAKIQITDPNQ
+257 EVDAKIQITDP
-270 LALSPKHKSNIAGT
+270 S
-284 TSAVILSGELLKR
+284 
-297 SEDLI
+297 
-302 EQNVHPTVICEGFRL
+302 
-317 AAERAIGLMEGHGI
+317 
-331 STENDDGVLQEVAKT
+331 
-346 ALTGKSAGA
+346 
-355 VKSFMADICV
+355 
-365 RAVNAVGVIEDD
+365 
-377 ERLVDLSDIKVEKR
+377 
-391 QGGSIKDSSLIDGI
+391 
-405 LLDKERVHAGMPRSV
+405 
-420 SDAKIA
+420 
-426 LVNSAIEV
+426 
-434 KKTEVDAKIQ
+434 
-444 ITDPNQLALFL
+444 QLALFL
-455 EEEENYIRNLV
+455 EEEENYIRGLV
-466 NTIENAGA
+466 EKIQAAGA
-474 NVLICQKGIDELAQH
+474 TVLVCQKGIDELAQH
-489 YLSKKGI
+489 YMAKAGI
-496 FAIRRAKKSDM
+496 FAVRRAKKSDM
-507 EALAKATGGTII
+507 EALSKATSGRIV
-519 TNLEDMSGDDLGA
+519 TNLDDLTGDDLGHA
-532 ASRVEEKK
+532 AKVEERK
-540 IGDSDM
+540 IGESDM

-596 GGSVLAAVSR
+596 GGSVLAALSR

-650 ELRKAHADGQTHAG
+650 ELRKAHADGHSHAG

-678 NVVEPLRVVEQAIQS
+678 NVVEPMRVVEQAIQS

-710 KGVPMDEG
+710 KGVSMGDEMGGMGG
-718 MGDMGDFHM
+718 MGDFQM

>member
-1 MPEGIPMYGNGQ
+1 MYGNGQ
-13 APIFILKDGTQR
+13 APIFILKEGTQR
-25 TRGRTAQSNNIAAA
+25 TRGRSAQSNNIAAA
-39 KAVADAVRSTLGP
+39 KAVADSVRSTLGP

-91 VAKTQEQHCF
+91 VAKTQEQHCY
-101 DGTTSAVILSGELL
+101 DGTTSAVVLSGELL

-133 GFRLAAERAIGLME
+133 GFRLAAEKAISLLD
-147 GHGISTENDD
+147 GHGISTNDND
-157 GVLQEVA
+157 AVLLEVA

-176 KSFMADICV
+176 KAFMADICV
-185 RAVNAVGVIEDDE
+185 RAVNAVGVVDE
-198 RLVDLSDIKVEKRQG
+198 GERIVDLGDIKVEKRQG
-213 GSIKDSSLID
+213 GSIKDSTLID
-223 GIHLDKE
+223 GILLDKE

-237 RSVSDA
+237 RSINDA
-243 KIALVNS
+243 RIALINS
-250 AIEVKKT
+250 AVEVKKT

-270 LALSPKHKSNIAGT
+270 LAS
-284 TSAVILSGELLKR
+284 
-297 SEDLI
+297 
-302 EQNVHPTVICEGFRL
+302 FL
-317 AAERAIGLMEGHGI
+317 A
-331 STENDDGVLQEVAKT
+331 
-346 ALTGKSAGA
+346 
-355 VKSFMADICV
+355 
-365 RAVNAVGVIEDD
+365 
-377 ERLVDLSDIKVEKR
+377 
-391 QGGSIKDSSLIDGI
+391 
-405 LLDKERVHAGMPRSV
+405 
-420 SDAKIA
+420 
-426 LVNSAIEV
+426 
-434 KKTEVDAKIQ
+434 
-444 ITDPNQLALFL
+444 
-455 EEEENYIRNLV
+455 EEENYIRGLV
-466 NTIENAGA
+466 DKIIASGA

-489 YLSKKGI
+489 YLSKAGV
-496 FAIRRAKKSDM
+496 FTIRRAKKSDM
-507 EALAKATGGTII
+507 EALSKATGAQIV
-519 TNLEDMSGDDLGA
+519 TNMDDLSADDLGHA
-532 ASRVEEKK
+532 ARVEERK
-540 IGDSDM
+540 IGESDM
-546 TFITGCP
+546 TFVTGCP

-596 GGSVLAAVSR
+596 GGSVLAALSR
-606 DLRTYAETVG
+606 DLRTYAETIG

-650 ELRKAHADGQTHAG
+650 ALRKAHADGASHAG

-672 VDMKEA
+672 VDMKDG
-678 NVVEPLRVVEQAIQS
+678 NVLEPLRVVEQAIQS

-710 KGVPMDEG
+710 KGVSMADG
-718 MGDMGDFHM
+718 FGGDGDFHM

>member
-1 MPEGIPMYGNGQ
+1 MYGNGQ

-101 DGTTSAVILSGELL
+101 DGTTTAVVLSGELL

-133 GFRLAAERAIGLME
+133 GFRLAAEKAVELLDS
-147 GHGISTENDD
+147 HGIETKNDD
-157 GVLQEVA
+157 AVLLEVA

-185 RAVNAVGVIEDDE
+185 RAVNAVGIIESDQ
-198 RLVDLSDIKVEKRQG
+198 RFVDLSDIKVEKRQG
-213 GSIKDSSLID
+213 GSIKDSTLID
-223 GIHLDKE
+223 GIILDKE

-237 RSVSDA
+237 RSVKDA

-270 LALSPKHKSNIAGT
+270 LSK
-284 TSAVILSGELLKR
+284 
-297 SEDLI
+297 
-302 EQNVHPTVICEGFRL
+302 
-317 AAERAIGLMEGHGI
+317 
-331 STENDDGVLQEVAKT
+331 
-346 ALTGKSAGA
+346 
-355 VKSFMADICV
+355 
-365 RAVNAVGVIEDD
+365 
-377 ERLVDLSDIKVEKR
+377 
-391 QGGSIKDSSLIDGI
+391 
-405 LLDKERVHAGMPRSV
+405 
-420 SDAKIA
+420 
-426 LVNSAIEV
+426 
-434 KKTEVDAKIQ
+434 
-444 ITDPNQLALFL
+444 FL
-455 EEEENYIRNLV
+455 EEEEKYIRGLV
-466 NTIENAGA
+466 EKIQNSGA

-489 YLSKKGI
+489 YMAKAGI

-507 EALAKATGGTII
+507 EALSKATSGKIV
-519 TNLEDMSGDDLGA
+519 TNLDDLTIDDLGNA
-532 ASRVEEKK
+532 EKVEEKK
-540 IGDSDM
+540 IGESEM

-596 GGSVLAAVSR
+596 GGSVLAALSR
-606 DLRTYAETVG
+606 DLRTFAETVG

-629 LEIIPRTLA
+629 IEIIPRTLA

-650 ELRKAHADGQTHAG
+650 ELRKAHADGQSNAG

-672 VDMKEA
+672 VDMREA
-678 NVVEPLRVVEQAIQS
+678 NVLEPIRVVEQAIQS
-693 ATETAIMILR
+693 ATETAVMILR

-710 KGVPMDEG
+710 KGVSMGDE

>member
-1 MPEGIPMYGNGQ
+1 MYGNGQ

-101 DGTTSAVILSGELL
+101 DGTTTAVVLSGELL

-133 GFRLAAERAIGLME
+133 GFRLAAEKAVELLE
-147 GHGISTENDD
+147 SHGIATKNDD
-157 GVLQEVA
+157 SVLMEVA

-185 RAVNAVGVIEDDE
+185 RSVNAVGLIEGE
-198 RLVDLSDIKVEKRQG
+198 QRIVDLADIKVEKRQG
-213 GSIKDSSLID
+213 GSIKDSTLID
-223 GIHLDKE
+223 GIILDKE

-237 RSVSDA
+237 RSIKGA

-270 LALSPKHKSNIAGT
+270 LSK
-284 TSAVILSGELLKR
+284 
-297 SEDLI
+297 
-302 EQNVHPTVICEGFRL
+302 
-317 AAERAIGLMEGHGI
+317 
-331 STENDDGVLQEVAKT
+331 
-346 ALTGKSAGA
+346 
-355 VKSFMADICV
+355 
-365 RAVNAVGVIEDD
+365 
-377 ERLVDLSDIKVEKR
+377 
-391 QGGSIKDSSLIDGI
+391 
-405 LLDKERVHAGMPRSV
+405 
-420 SDAKIA
+420 
-426 LVNSAIEV
+426 
-434 KKTEVDAKIQ
+434 
-444 ITDPNQLALFL
+444 FL
-455 EEEENYIRNLV
+455 EEEEKYIKGLV
-466 NTIENAGA
+466 EKIKNSGA

-489 YLSKKGI
+489 YMAKQGI

-507 EALAKATGGTII
+507 EALSKATSGKIV
-519 TNLEDMSGDDLGA
+519 TNLDDLTIEDLGNA
-532 ASRVEEKK
+532 EKVEEKK
-540 IGDSDM
+540 IGESEM

-596 GGSVLAAVSR
+596 GGSVLAALSR
-606 DLRTYAETVG
+606 DLRTFAETIG

-650 ELRKAHADGQTHAG
+650 ELRKAHADGQSNAG

-672 VDMKEA
+672 VDMRSA
-678 NVVEPLRVVEQAIQS
+678 NVLEPIRVVEQAIQS
-693 ATETAIMILR
+693 ATETAVMILR

-710 KGVPMDEG
+710 KGVSMGDE

>member
-1 MPEGIPMYGNGQ
+1 MYGNGQ

-101 DGTTSAVILSGELL
+101 DGTTTAVVLSGELL

-133 GFRLAAERAIGLME
+133 GFRLAAEKAVDLLDS
-147 GHGISTENDD
+147 HGIATQNDD
-157 GVLQEVA
+157 SVLMEVA

-185 RAVNAVGVIEDDE
+185 RSVNAVGIIESDQ
-198 RLVDLSDIKVEKRQG
+198 RIVDLSDIKVEKRQG
-213 GSIKDSSLID
+213 GSIKDSTLID
-223 GIHLDKE
+223 GIILDKE

-237 RSVSDA
+237 RSVKGA

-270 LALSPKHKSNIAGT
+270 LSK
-284 TSAVILSGELLKR
+284 
-297 SEDLI
+297 
-302 EQNVHPTVICEGFRL
+302 
-317 AAERAIGLMEGHGI
+317 
-331 STENDDGVLQEVAKT
+331 
-346 ALTGKSAGA
+346 
-355 VKSFMADICV
+355 
-365 RAVNAVGVIEDD
+365 
-377 ERLVDLSDIKVEKR
+377 
-391 QGGSIKDSSLIDGI
+391 
-405 LLDKERVHAGMPRSV
+405 
-420 SDAKIA
+420 
-426 LVNSAIEV
+426 
-434 KKTEVDAKIQ
+434 
-444 ITDPNQLALFL
+444 FL
-455 EEEENYIRNLV
+455 EEEENYIKGLV
-466 NTIENAGA
+466 DKIHNSGA

-489 YLSKKGI
+489 YMAKAGI

-507 EALAKATGGTII
+507 EALSKATSGKIV
-519 TNLEDMSGDDLGA
+519 TNLDDLTGNDLGHA
-532 ASRVEEKK
+532 EKVEEKK
-540 IGDSDM
+540 IGESEM

-596 GGSVLAAVSR
+596 GGSVLAALSR
-606 DLRTYAETVG
+606 DLRTFAETVG

-650 ELRKAHADGQTHAG
+650 ELRKAHADGQSNAG

-672 VDMKEA
+672 VDMREA
-678 NVVEPLRVVEQAIQS
+678 NVLEPIRVVEQAIQS
-693 ATETAIMILR
+693 ATETAVMILR

-710 KGVPMDEG
+710 KGVAMGDE

>member
-1 MPEGIPMYGNGQ
+1 MYGNGQ

-77 EMDIEHPAAKMIIE
+77 EMDIDHPAAKMIIE
-91 VAKTQEQHCF
+91 VAKTQEQHCY

-133 GFRLAAERAIGLME
+133 GFRLAAEKAVELLE
-147 GHGISTENDD
+147 AHGISTDNQDSI
-157 GVLQEVA
+157 LMEVA

-185 RAVNAVGVIEDDE
+185 RAVNAVGIIENDE
-198 RLVDLSDIKVEKRQG
+198 RI
-213 GSIKDSSLID
+213 
-223 GIHLDKE
+223 
-230 RVHAGMP
+230 
-237 RSVSDA
+237 
-243 KIALVNS
+243 
-250 AIEVKKT
+250 
-257 EVDAKIQITDPNQ
+257 
-270 LALSPKHKSNIAGT
+270 
-284 TSAVILSGELLKR
+284 
-297 SEDLI
+297 
-302 EQNVHPTVICEGFRL
+302 
-317 AAERAIGLMEGHGI
+317 
-331 STENDDGVLQEVAKT
+331 
-346 ALTGKSAGA
+346 
-355 VKSFMADICV
+355 
-365 RAVNAVGVIEDD
+365 
-377 ERLVDLSDIKVEKR
+377 VDLSDIKVEKR

-405 LLDKERVHAGMPRSV
+405 LLDKERVHAGMPRTM
-420 SDAKIA
+420 ANATIA
-426 LVNSAIEV
+426 LINSAIEV

-444 ITDPNQLALFL
+444 ITDPNQLSLFL
-455 EEEENYIRNLV
+455 EEEENYIRGLV
-466 NTIENAGA
+466 EKIQASGA
-474 NVLICQKGIDELAQH
+474 TVLVCQKGIDELAQH
-489 YLSKKGI
+489 YMAKAGI

-507 EALAKATGGTII
+507 EALSKATAGRIV
-519 TNLEDMSGDDLGA
+519 TNLDDLTADDLGHA
-532 ASRVEEKK
+532 AKVEERK
-540 IGDSDM
+540 IGESNM

-596 GGSVLAAVSR
+596 GGSVLAALSR
-606 DLRTYAETVG
+606 DLRTFAESIG

-650 ELRKAHADGQTHAG
+650 ELRKAHADGQSHAG

-672 VDMKEA
+672 VDMKAA
-678 NVVEPLRVVEQAIQS
+678 NVIEPMRVVEQAIQS

-710 KGVPMDEG
+710 KGVSMDGGMGG
-718 MGDMGDFHM
+718 MGDMGDFQM

>member
-1 MPEGIPMYGNGQ
+1 MYGNGQ

-25 TRGRTAQSNNIAAA
+25 TRGRSAQSNNIAAA

-77 EMDIEHPAAKMIIE
+77 EMDIDHPAAKMIIE
-91 VAKTQEQHCF
+91 VAKTQEQHCY
-101 DGTTSAVILSGELL
+101 DGTTSAVVLSGELL

-133 GFRLAAERAIGLME
+133 GFRLAAEKAVELLQN
-147 GHGISTENDD
+147 HGIATHNDD
-157 GVLQEVA
+157 AVLTEVA

-185 RAVNAVGVIEDDE
+185 RAVNAVGVIEGDE
-198 RLVDLSDIKVEKRQG
+198 RI
-213 GSIKDSSLID
+213 
-223 GIHLDKE
+223 
-230 RVHAGMP
+230 
-237 RSVSDA
+237 
-243 KIALVNS
+243 
-250 AIEVKKT
+250 
-257 EVDAKIQITDPNQ
+257 
-270 LALSPKHKSNIAGT
+270 
-284 TSAVILSGELLKR
+284 
-297 SEDLI
+297 
-302 EQNVHPTVICEGFRL
+302 
-317 AAERAIGLMEGHGI
+317 
-331 STENDDGVLQEVAKT
+331 
-346 ALTGKSAGA
+346 
-355 VKSFMADICV
+355 
-365 RAVNAVGVIEDD
+365 
-377 ERLVDLSDIKVEKR
+377 VDLSDIKVEKR

-405 LLDKERVHAGMPRSV
+405 LLDKERVHAGMPRTIA
-420 SDAKIA
+420 DAKIA

-444 ITDPNQLALFL
+444 ITDPSQLALFL
-455 EEEENYIRNLV
+455 EEEENYIRGLV
-466 NTIENAGA
+466 EKIQAAGA
-474 NVLICQKGIDELAQH
+474 TVLVCQKGIDELAQH
-489 YLSKKGI
+489 YMAKAGI

-507 EALAKATGGTII
+507 EALSKATSGRIV
-519 TNLEDMSGDDLGA
+519 TNLDDLSPDDLGHA
-532 ASRVEEKK
+532 AKVEERK
-540 IGDSDM
+540 IGESDM

-596 GGSVLAAVSR
+596 GGSVLAALSR
-606 DLRTYAETVG
+606 DLRTYAEGVG

-650 ELRKAHADGQTHAG
+650 ELRKAHADGHSHAG

-678 NVVEPLRVVEQAIQS
+678 NVVEPMRVVEQAIQS

-710 KGVPMDEG
+710 KGVSMGDDMGG
-718 MGDMGDFHM
+718 MGDFQM